1 MNLTRTTSNINVER
15 IETKRS
21 FLSFNILT
29 VLSGTYFATSAVVET
44 MNSIKTFSKKDN
56 KFRKLS

>member
-1 MNLTRTTSNINVER
+1 MMNLTRTTSNINVER

-29 VLSGTYFATSAVVET
+29 VLSGTYFATSDVVQT

-56 KFRKLS
+56 KGPH